1 MVAGIMIF
9 DLDPKKNL
17 EENYNR
23 IGPLSRE
30 QFFAVKSL
38 SRKVVYVRGISEIKK
53 IDWLG
58 NETAAK
64 FEEIE
69 EGDSV
74 KIVAKARNMAG
85 GQERLVSVT
94 LNDVTEIVLDK
105 PAKTMI
111 LANEEYYLVNID
123 CQKDIEALRL
133 LINSPEIWVSVEEL
147 ANLLP
152 ANMTLADFEDVK
164 DRKEKELELEKE
176 REGTALTHET
186 DSLDFLF

>member
-111 LANEEYYLVNID
+111 LANEEYYLVNVD